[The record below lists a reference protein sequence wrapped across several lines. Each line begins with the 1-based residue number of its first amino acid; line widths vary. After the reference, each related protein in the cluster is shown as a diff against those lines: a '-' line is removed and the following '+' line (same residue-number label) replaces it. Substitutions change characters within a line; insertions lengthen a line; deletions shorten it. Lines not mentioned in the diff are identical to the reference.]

1 MRTSRPRS
9 GYAKITK
16 MTGEKTVKVKKRS
29 PPWILG
35 GFVFLLL
42 ALLVVLQSSNLWKSF
57 TIESASD
64 TLALYALLSI
74 NFIAFVIFAFIF
86 ARSLLKLRQ
95 ERRALIL
102 GSKIKSRLLKYFFAV
117 SLLPI
122 IAMAFF
128 TYFFMNRFLERSFA
142 QIPESVI
149 RETRQMQNQA
159 VENQNIKTNETVRM
173 LATILDGREIT
184 DQNLTEIVRRGSLTH
199 LEILS
204 ADNKILAAS
213 EKNIAAEQQIELENT
228 LNSVRQN
235 RFDDSSLSDGKGFD
249 AAVAKFA
256 DGRKLVLVPDLR
268 PETNV
273 NEMMEKSL
281 DEFDKLKPQL
291 VKFRQIGLST
301 LGVLT
306 FLLIFAS
313 SWTAF
318 YIARGLTVP
327 LKALAEGADEIARG
341 NLTHR
346 VDVFAEDE
354 LALLVSTFNE
364 MSAKLEAN
372 SAEISER
379 RRYIETVFQ
388 SLSTGVISFDGEN
401 RITTIN
407 KAAIELFKLEN
418 ADFSNL
424 ELKQLV
430 NEENRAILE
439 RLLNRAKRIGQ
450 ASEQTILQRE
460 NADGSAT
467 ANETLPV
474 ALSATALPRN
484 FGEAGGAV
492 LVIEDLTELI
502 AAQRASAWQEVA
514 RRMAHEIK
522 NPLTPIQLSA
532 ERIAKRFSNAGFQ
545 IADSKFQTED
555 HLDSGVQNLELTKVV
570 DESTETILREVNSL
584 KSMVDEFSRY
594 ARLPN
599 ARFESGDLNEIIK
612 QAAALYE
619 DREVKITLNLAENLP
634 NAMVDDE
641 QIKRVF
647 VNLIENAV
655 EAFDVT
661 QPDKQISIK
670 TFHDAARDLIV
681 AEVADNGDG
690 ILPANFQKLFQPYF
704 STKGRGTGLGLAIV
718 QRIVSEHGGKI
729 RAGNN
734 SAKGAKFVVELPIT
748 V

>member
-1 MRTSRPRS
+1 
-9 GYAKITK
+9 
-16 MTGEKTVKVKKRS
+16 MTGEKTAKVKKRS

-35 GFVFLLL
+35 GLVFLLL
-42 ALLVVLQSSNLWKSF
+42 TALVVLQSSNLWKSF

-74 NFIAFVIFAFIF
+74 NFVAFIIFAFIF
-86 ARSLLKLRQ
+86 ARSLLKLQR
-95 ERRALIL
+95 ERRALTL

-128 TYFFMNRFLERSFA
+128 SYLFMNRFLEKSFA
-142 QIPESVI
+142 QIPESI
-149 RETRQMQNQA
+149 IQETLQMQNQA
-159 VENQNIKTNETVRM
+159 VKNQNTKTNETAQM
-173 LATILDGREIT
+173 LAVILNGREIS
-184 DQNLTEIVRRGSLTH
+184 DQNLSEIIELGSLTH

-204 ADNKILAAS
+204 ANNQILAKS
-213 EKNIAAEQQIELENT
+213 SKNVALEQKIELENT
-228 LNSVRQN
+228 LKLIRQN
-235 RFDDSSLSDGKGFD
+235 KLDNASLSDGRGFD
-249 AAVAKFA
+249 AAVAKFT

-273 NEMMEKSL
+273 NQLIEKSRG
-281 DEFDKLKPQL
+281 EFDKLKQQQ
-291 VKFRQIGLST
+291 VIVRQIGLST

-346 VDVFAEDE
+346 VEVFAEDE

-364 MSAKLEAN
+364 MSAKLEEN
-372 SAEISER
+372 SAELSER
-379 RRYIETVFQ
+379 RRYIETILQ

-407 KAAIELFKLEN
+407 KAAVEIFKLET
-418 ADFSNL
+418 ADFADF

-430 NEENRAILE
+430 NEENRQILE

-450 ASEQTILQRE
+450 ASEQTILRRE
-460 NADGSAT
+460 NADGSAS

-474 ALSATALPRN
+474 ALTATALPRS
-484 FGEAGGAV
+484 FGEAGGVV
-492 LVIEDLTELI
+492 LVIEDLSELI
-502 AAQRASAWQEVA
+502 SAQRASAWAEVA

-532 ERIAKRFSNAGFQ
+532 ERIAKRFALVQSPK
-545 IADSKFQTED
+545 SKVQSFLNVFKPNSEEQKPKTEEQTA
-555 HLDSGVQNLELTKVV
+555 KVIK
-570 DESTETILREVNSL
+570 EGTETILREVNSL
-584 KSMVDEFSRY
+584 KSMVDEFSRF

-599 ARFESGDLNEIIK
+599 VRLESGDLNEIIK
-612 QAAALYE
+612 QAADLYE
-619 DREVKITLNLAENLP
+619 DRFTDVKIVQNLAENLP
-634 NAMVDDE
+634 PTLVDEE
-641 QIKRVF
+641 QLKRVF
-647 VNLIENAV
+647 VNLIENAF
-655 EAFDVT
+655 EAFDEN

-670 TFHDAARDLIV
+670 TFYDKARDLIC
-681 AEVADNGDG
+681 AEVADNGKG
-690 ILPANFQKLFQPYF
+690 IAPPDLQKLFQPYF

-718 QRIVSEHGGKI
+718 QRIVSEHRGKI
-729 RAGNN
+729 RAVNN
-734 SAKGAKFVVELPIT
+734 SSKGAKFTVELPVIF
-748 V
+748 

>member
-1 MRTSRPRS
+1 
-9 GYAKITK
+9 
-16 MTGEKTVKVKKRS
+16 MTGEKERKVKIKKRS

-42 ALLVVLQSSNLWKSF
+42 TLLVVLQSSNLWKSF
-57 TIESASD
+57 TIESAGD

-86 ARSLLKLRQ
+86 VRSLLKLRQ

-102 GSKIKSRLLKYFFAV
+102 GSKIKSRLVKYFFAV

-159 VENQNIKTNETVRM
+159 VENQNIKTNETARM
-173 LATILDGREIT
+173 LATILDGREIA
-184 DQNLTEIVRRGSLTH
+184 DKNLTEIVERGSLTH

-204 ADNKILAAS
+204 ADNEILAKS
-213 EKNIAAEQQIELENT
+213 EKNITDEQQIELENT
-228 LNSVRQN
+228 LNFVRQN
-235 RFDDSSLSDGKGFD
+235 KFNNPSLSDGKGFD

-256 DGRKLVLVPDLR
+256 DGRKLVLIPDLR

-273 NEMMEKSL
+273 NERMEKSL
-281 DEFDKLKPQL
+281 VEFDKLKPQL
-291 VKFRQIGLST
+291 IKFRQIGLST

-372 SAEISER
+372 SAELSER
-379 RRYIETVFQ
+379 RRYIETILQ

-407 KAAIELFKLEN
+407 KAAIEIFKLET
-418 ADFSNL
+418 ADFAEF

-450 ASEQTILQRE
+450 ASEQTVLRRE
-460 NADGSAT
+460 HADGNAP

-474 ALSATALPRN
+474 ALTATALPRS
-484 FGEAGGAV
+484 FGEAGGVV
-492 LVIEDLTELI
+492 LVIEDLSELI
-502 AAQRASAWQEVA
+502 SAQRASAWAEVA

-532 ERIAKRFSNAGFQ
+532 ERIAKRFALVQSPK
-545 IADSKFQTED
+545 SKVQSLLGVFKPKIGDQKPEDQTA
-555 HLDSGVQNLELTKVV
+555 KVIKEGT
-570 DESTETILREVNSL
+570 DTILREVNSL
-584 KSMVDEFSRY
+584 KSMVDEFSRF

-599 ARFESGDLNEIIK
+599 VRLESGDLNEIIK
-612 QAAALYE
+612 QSADLYE
-619 DREVKITLNLAENLP
+619 DRFTDVKIEQNLAENLP
-634 NAMVDDE
+634 PTMVDEE
-641 QIKRVF
+641 QLKRVF
-647 VNLIENAV
+647 VNLIENAF
-655 EAFDVT
+655 EAFDENQT
-661 QPDKQISIK
+661 DKQISIK
-670 TFHDAARDLIV
+670 TFYDKARDLIC
-681 AEVADNGDG
+681 AEITDNGKG
-690 ILPANFQKLFQPYF
+690 IAPPDLQKLFQPYF

-718 QRIVSEHGGKI
+718 QRIISEHRGKI
-729 RAGNN
+729 RAVNN
-734 SAKGAKFVVELPIT
+734 SSKGAKFIVELPVI

>member
-1 MRTSRPRS
+1 
-9 GYAKITK
+9 
-16 MTGEKTVKVKKRS
+16 MTGEKTAKVKKRS

-35 GFVFLLL
+35 GLVFFLLT
-42 ALLVVLQSSNLWKSF
+42 ALVVLQSSNLWKSF

-95 ERRALIL
+95 ERRALTL

-128 TYFFMNRFLERSFA
+128 SYLFMNRFLEKSFS
-142 QIPESVI
+142 QIPESI
-149 RETRQMQNQA
+149 IQETLQMQNQA
-159 VENQNIKTNETVRM
+159 VRNQNKRTNETARM
-173 LATILDGREIT
+173 LAAVLDGREIT
-184 DQNLTEIVRRGSLTH
+184 DQNLSDIIERGSLTH

-204 ADNKILAAS
+204 ANNEVLAQS
-213 EKNIAAEQQIELENT
+213 SKNITPEQHSELENT
-228 LNSVRQN
+228 LDLVQQN
-235 RFDDSSLSDGKGFD
+235 KFDDASLSDGKGFD
-249 AAVAKFA
+249 AAIAKFA

-273 NEMMEKSL
+273 NELIEKSRG
-281 DEFDKLKPQL
+281 EFDKLKQQQ
-291 VKFRQIGLST
+291 VTVRQIGLST

-364 MSAKLEAN
+364 MSAKLEEN
-372 SAEISER
+372 SAELSER
-379 RRYIETVFQ
+379 RRYIETILQ

-407 KAAIELFKLEN
+407 KAAIEIFKLET
-418 ADFSNL
+418 ADFADF
-424 ELKQLV
+424 ELKHLV
-430 NEENRAILE
+430 NEENRHILE

-460 NADGSAT
+460 HADGSART
-467 ANETLPV
+467 GETLPV
-474 ALSATALPRN
+474 ALTATALPRS
-484 FGEAGGAV
+484 FGEAGGVV
-492 LVIEDLTELI
+492 LVIEDLSELI
-502 AAQRASAWQEVA
+502 SAQRASAWAEVA

-532 ERIAKRFSNAGFQ
+532 ERIAKRFALVQS
-545 IADSKFQTED
+545 SKFKVQSFLNVFNPKTKDQKPKTED
-555 HLDSGVQNLELTKVV
+555 QTAKVIK
-570 DESTETILREVNSL
+570 EGTETILREVNSL
-584 KSMVDEFSRY
+584 KSMVDEFSRF

-599 ARFESGDLNEIIK
+599 VRLESGDLNEIIK
-612 QAAALYE
+612 QAADLYE
-619 DREVKITLNLAENLP
+619 DRFTDVKIVQNLAENLP
-634 NAMVDDE
+634 PTLVDEE
-641 QIKRVF
+641 QLKRVF
-647 VNLIENAV
+647 VNLIENAF
-655 EAFDVT
+655 EAFDEN
-661 QPDKQISIK
+661 QPDKCISIK
-670 TFHDAARDLIV
+670 TFYDKARDLIY
-681 AEVADNGDG
+681 AEVADNGKG
-690 ILPANFQKLFQPYF
+690 IAPPNLQKLFQPYF

-718 QRIVSEHGGKI
+718 QRIVSEHRGKI
-729 RAGNN
+729 RAVNN
-734 SAKGAKFVVELPIT
+734 SSKGAKFIVELPVII
-748 V
+748 